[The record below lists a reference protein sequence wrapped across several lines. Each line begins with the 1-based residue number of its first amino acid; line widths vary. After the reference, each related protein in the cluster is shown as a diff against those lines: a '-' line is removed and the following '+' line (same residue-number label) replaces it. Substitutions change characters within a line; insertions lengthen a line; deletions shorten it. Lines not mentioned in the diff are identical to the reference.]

1 MSKDSSAGCLHGT
14 PALTRNRRGNHD
26 RRPSREAVRRLYAG
40 AAGAVLRT
48 LSYLSMHLPL
58 SESRL
63 HDRVFDLRGVKGN
76 IVPQLR

>member
-1 MSKDSSAGCLHGT
+1 MSEDSSAGCLPGT

-26 RRPSREAVRRLYAG
+26 RRPSREALRRLYAGAAG

-58 SESRL
+58 SES
-63 HDRVFDLRGVKGN
+63 
-76 IVPQLR
+76 

>member
-1 MSKDSSAGCLHGT
+1 MSEDSSAGCLPGT

-26 RRPSREAVRRLYAG
+26 RRPSREALRRLYAG

-58 SESRL
+58 SES
-63 HDRVFDLRGVKGN
+63 
-76 IVPQLR
+76 